1 MKCSKTAGA
10 GCFILG
16 AVLLTSFSF
25 GIAVPEEKAGFAL
38 LENLTKEIISAAKS
52 EGSGGPVEDRLNGL
66 IAEAKSARSAELI
79 DAYFFKKYTALLAF
93 IKLGLTADDPEGIL
107 WPLIERVAGDYIRS
121 VTGSEPPTSLKAG
134 YAHHGAVGLAS
145 ISTAVISEVATL
157 HLYLETKDRR
167 AEVMKHY
174 LQIVK

>member
-1 MKCSKTAGA
+1 MKYFKTAKA
-10 GCFILG
+10 GFLVFGVACL
-16 AVLLTSFSF
+16 ASLSFSV
-25 GIAVPEEKAGFAL
+25 AVPEEKAGFAL
-38 LENLTKEIISAAKS
+38 LENLTKEMISAIKS
-52 EGSGGPVEDRLNGL
+52 EGSSAPVEDRLNGL
-66 IAEAKSARSAELI
+66 IAEAKRARAAELI

-107 WPLIERVAGDYIRS
+107 WPLMERVAGDYIRS
-121 VTGSEPPTSLKAG
+121 VTGSEPPTSLKAD